1 METTVDVITKATYI
15 FFIYLLMAVFVE
27 RSVEVFISIFNYCDM
42 KWKRYK
48 IWNNRAEKYR
58 DKLDRLYN
66 FDSSTKV
73 NKMFN
78 WLLWG
83 VVTEPAY
90 TGGKLIIAAQTI
102 RTKYLQIYSRICAN
116 IISLI
121 LGLTLYYRFNITM
134 IDAIARVLSKSEPI
148 QNGTVQFFQNNALLG
163 IALSAVVVAA
173 GVEPLHNFIGRIEK
187 AGKKKS

>member
-1 METTVDVITKATYI
+1 METVDVITKATYI

-27 RSVEVFISIFNYCDM
+27 RAVEIFVSIFNYCDL
-42 KWKRYK
+42 KWKRYRV
-48 IWNNRAEKYR
+48 WNNRAEKYR

-90 TGGKLIIAAQTI
+90 TGGKMIISAQTI
-102 RTKYLQIYSRICAN
+102 RTKSLQIYCRVCSN
-116 IISLI
+116 VISLV
-121 LGLTLYYRFNITM
+121 LVLVLYYGFDITM
-134 IDAIARVLSKSEPI
+134 IDAISRVTIGSDSI
-148 QNGTVQFFQNNALLG
+148 STATVAFFQRNVLLG
-163 IALSAVVVAA
+163 VVISAVLVAV
-173 GVEPLHNFIGRIEK
+173 GVEPLHNIIGKIEK

>member
-1 METTVDVITKATYI
+1 METVDVITKATYI

-27 RSVEVFISIFNYCDM
+27 RAVEIFVSIFNYCDL
-42 KWKRYK
+42 KWKRYRV
-48 IWNNRAEKYR
+48 WNNRAEKYR

-90 TGGKLIIAAQTI
+90 TGGKMIISAQTI
-102 RTKYLQIYSRICAN
+102 RTKSLQIYCRVCSN
-116 IISLI
+116 LISLV
-121 LGLTLYYRFNITM
+121 LVLVLYYGFDITM
-134 IDAIARVLSKSEPI
+134 IDAISRVTIGSDSI
-148 QNGTVQFFQNNALLG
+148 STATVAFFQRNVLLG
-163 IALSAVVVAA
+163 VVISAVLVAV
-173 GVEPLHNFIGRIEK
+173 GVEPLHNIIGKIEK

>member
-1 METTVDVITKATYI
+1 METVDVITKATYI

-27 RSVEVFISIFNYCDM
+27 RAVEIFVSIFNYCDL
-42 KWKRYK
+42 KWKSYRV
-48 IWNNRAEKYR
+48 WNNRAEKYR

-90 TGGKLIIAAQTI
+90 TGGKMIISAQTI
-102 RTKYLQIYSRICAN
+102 RTKSLQIYCRICSS
-116 IISLI
+116 IISLV
-121 LGLTLYYRFNITM
+121 LVLVLYYGFDITL
-134 IDAIARVLSKSEPI
+134 IDAISRVTIGSDSI
-148 QNGTVQFFQNNALLG
+148 STATVAFFQHNVLLG
-163 IALSAVVVAA
+163 VVISAVLVAV
-173 GVEPLHNFIGRIEK
+173 GVEPLHNIIGKIEK

>member
-1 METTVDVITKATYI
+1 METVDVITKATYI

-27 RSVEVFISIFNYCDM
+27 RAVEIFVSIFNYCDL
-42 KWKRYK
+42 KWKRYRV
-48 IWNNRAEKYR
+48 WNSRAEKYR

-90 TGGKLIIAAQTI
+90 TGGKM
-102 RTKYLQIYSRICAN
+102 
-116 IISLI
+116 IISAKQSEQNRCRYTAEYALI
-121 LGLTLYYRFNITM
+121 
-134 IDAIARVLSKSEPI
+134 
-148 QNGTVQFFQNNALLG
+148 
-163 IALSAVVVAA
+163 
-173 GVEPLHNFIGRIEK
+173 
-187 AGKKKS
+187 

>member
-1 METTVDVITKATYI
+1 METVDVITKATYI

-27 RSVEVFISIFNYCDM
+27 RAVEIFVSIFNYCDL
-42 KWKRYK
+42 KWKRYRV
-48 IWNNRAEKYR
+48 WNNRAEKYR

-90 TGGKLIIAAQTI
+90 TGGKMIISAQTI
-102 RTKYLQIYSRICAN
+102 RTKSLQIYCRVCSN
-116 IISLI
+116 VISLV
-121 LGLTLYYRFNITM
+121 LVLVLYYGFDITM
-134 IDAIARVLSKSEPI
+134 IDAISRVMNDPDSFSTA
-148 QNGTVQFFQNNALLG
+148 TVSFFQRNVLLG
-163 IALSAVVVAA
+163 VVISAALVAA
-173 GVEPLHNFIGRIEK
+173 GVEPLHNIIGKIEK

>member
-1 METTVDVITKATYI
+1 METVDVITKATYI

-27 RSVEVFISIFNYCDM
+27 RAVEIFVSIFNYCDL
-42 KWKRYK
+42 KWKRYRV
-48 IWNNRAEKYR
+48 WNNRAEKYR

-90 TGGKLIIAAQTI
+90 TGGKMIISAQTI
-102 RTKYLQIYSRICAN
+102 RTKSLQVYCRICSS
-116 IISLI
+116 IIALI
-121 LGLTLYYRFNITM
+121 LALVLYYGFEITM
-134 IDAIARVLSKSEPI
+134 IDAVSRVLNNSDSI
-148 QNGTVQFFQNNALLG
+148 STATVAFFQRNALLG
-163 IALSAVVVAA
+163 VVISAALVAT
-173 GVEPLHNFIGRIEK
+173 GVEPLHNIIGKIEK
-187 AGKKKS
+187 VGKKKS

>member
-1 METTVDVITKATYI
+1 METVDVITKATYI

-27 RSVEVFISIFNYCDM
+27 RTVEIFVSIFNYCDL
-42 KWKRYK
+42 KWKRYRV
-48 IWNNRAEKYR
+48 WNNRAEKYR

-90 TGGKLIIAAQTI
+90 TGGKMIISAQTI
-102 RTKYLQIYSRICAN
+102 RTKSLQIYCRVCSN
-116 IISLI
+116 VISLV
-121 LGLTLYYRFNITM
+121 LVLVLYYGFDITM
-134 IDAIARVLSKSEPI
+134 IDAISRVTIGSDSI
-148 QNGTVQFFQNNALLG
+148 STATVAFFQRNVLLG
-163 IALSAVVVAA
+163 VVISAVLVAV
-173 GVEPLHNFIGRIEK
+173 GVEPLHNIIGKIEK

>member
-1 METTVDVITKATYI
+1 METVDVITKATYI

-27 RSVEVFISIFNYCDM
+27 RTVEIFVSIFNYCDL
-42 KWKRYK
+42 KWKRYRV
-48 IWNNRAEKYR
+48 WNNRAEKYR

-90 TGGKLIIAAQTI
+90 TGGKMIISAQTI
-102 RTKYLQIYSRICAN
+102 RTKYLQVYTRVCAN
-116 IISLI
+116 IIALI
-121 LGLTLYYRFNITM
+121 LVLVLYYGFEITM
-134 IDAIARVLSKSEPI
+134 IDAISRVTIGSDSI
-148 QNGTVQFFQNNALLG
+148 STATVSFFQRNVLLG
-163 IALSAVVVAA
+163 VVISAALVAA
-173 GVEPLHNFIGRIEK
+173 GVEPLHNIIGKIEK

>member
-1 METTVDVITKATYI
+1 METVDVITKATYI

-27 RSVEVFISIFNYCDM
+27 RAVEIFVSIFNYCDL
-42 KWKRYK
+42 KWKRYRV
-48 IWNNRAEKYR
+48 WNNRAEKYR

-90 TGGKLIIAAQTI
+90 TGGKMIISAQTI
-102 RTKYLQIYSRICAN
+102 RTKSLQIYCRVCSN
-116 IISLI
+116 VISLV
-121 LGLTLYYRFNITM
+121 LVLVLYYGFDITM
-134 IDAIARVLSKSEPI
+134 IDAISRVTIGSDSI
-148 QNGTVQFFQNNALLG
+148 STATVAFFQRNLLLG
-163 IALSAVVVAA
+163 VVISAVLVAV
-173 GVEPLHNFIGRIEK
+173 GVEPLHNIIGKIEK

>member
-1 METTVDVITKATYI
+1 METVDVITKATYI

-27 RSVEVFISIFNYCDM
+27 RSVEVFVSIFNYCDM

-48 IWNNRAEKYR
+48 VWNIRAEKYR
-58 DKLDRLYN
+58 DKLDRLYS

-83 VVTEPAY
+83 IVTEPAY

-102 RTKYLQIYSRICAN
+102 RTKYLQIYSRVCAN
-116 IISLI
+116 IVALVLALI
-121 LGLTLYYRFNITM
+121 LYYGFNITL
-134 IDAIARVLSKSEPI
+134 IDAVSRVLKDSDTI
-148 QNGTVQFFQNNALLG
+148 TNATVIFFTNHALIG
-163 IALSAVVVAA
+163 VIISAIAVAV
-173 GVEPLHNFIGRIEK
+173 GVEPLHNIIGKIEK

>member
-1 METTVDVITKATYI
+1 METVDVITKATYI

-27 RSVEVFISIFNYCDM
+27 RTVEIFVSIFNYCDL
-42 KWKRYK
+42 KWKRYRV
-48 IWNNRAEKYR
+48 WNNRAEKYR

-90 TGGKLIIAAQTI
+90 TGGKMIISAQTI
-102 RTKYLQIYSRICAN
+102 RTKSLQIYCRVCSN
-116 IISLI
+116 VISLV
-121 LGLTLYYRFNITM
+121 LVLVLYYGFDITM
-134 IDAIARVLSKSEPI
+134 IDAISRVTIGSDSI
-148 QNGTVQFFQNNALLG
+148 STATVAFFQRNVLLG
-163 IALSAVVVAA
+163 VVISAVLVAL
-173 GVEPLHNFIGRIEK
+173 GVEPLHNIIGKIEK

>member
-1 METTVDVITKATYI
+1 METVDVITKATYI

-27 RSVEVFISIFNYCDM
+27 RAVEIFVSIFNYCDL
-42 KWKRYK
+42 KWKRYRV
-48 IWNNRAEKYR
+48 WNSRAEKYR

-90 TGGKLIIAAQTI
+90 TGGKMIISAQTI
-102 RTKYLQIYSRICAN
+102 RTKSLQIYCRVCSN
-116 IISLI
+116 LISLV
-121 LGLTLYYRFNITM
+121 LVLVLYYGFDITL
-134 IDAIARVLSKSEPI
+134 IDAISRVTIGSDSI
-148 QNGTVQFFQNNALLG
+148 STATVAFFQRNALLG
-163 IALSAVVVAA
+163 VVISAALVAT
-173 GVEPLHNFIGRIEK
+173 GVEPLHNIIGKIEK
-187 AGKKKS
+187 VGKKKS

>member
-1 METTVDVITKATYI
+1 METVDVITKATYI

-27 RSVEVFISIFNYCDM
+27 RAVEIFVSIFNYCDL
-42 KWKRYK
+42 KWKRYRV
-48 IWNNRAEKYR
+48 WNNRAEKYR

-90 TGGKLIIAAQTI
+90 TGGKMIISAQTI
-102 RTKYLQIYSRICAN
+102 RTKSLQIYCRVCSS
-116 IISLI
+116 IISLV
-121 LGLTLYYRFNITM
+121 LVLVLYYGFDITM
-134 IDAIARVLSKSEPI
+134 IDAISRVTIGSDSI
-148 QNGTVQFFQNNALLG
+148 STATVAFFQRNVLLG
-163 IALSAVVVAA
+163 VVISAVLVAV
-173 GVEPLHNFIGRIEK
+173 GVEPLHNIIGKIEK

>member
-1 METTVDVITKATYI
+1 METVDVITKATYI

-27 RSVEVFISIFNYCDM
+27 RAVEIFVSIFNYCDL
-42 KWKRYK
+42 KWKRYRV
-48 IWNNRAEKYR
+48 WNNRAEKYR

-90 TGGKLIIAAQTI
+90 TGGKMIISAQTI
-102 RTKYLQIYSRICAN
+102 RTKSLQIYCRVCSN
-116 IISLI
+116 VISLV
-121 LGLTLYYRFNITM
+121 LVLVLYYGFDITM
-134 IDAIARVLSKSEPI
+134 IDAISRVTIDSDSI
-148 QNGTVQFFQNNALLG
+148 STATVAFFQRNVLLG
-163 IALSAVVVAA
+163 VIISAVLVAV
-173 GVEPLHNFIGRIEK
+173 GVEPLHNIIGKIEK
-187 AGKKKS
+187 VGKKKS